1 VSSSM
6 PSASARATGAARD
19 ESSLRQ
25 MLAGVVPDDAQR
37 GVGPRGDLA
46 SGETGRVASQHCK
59 LGRAGLHD
67 EVAVSSVR
75 SRDAAVLLASGPRSR
90 VSRPGVGRL
99 RGSHPP
105 SDRASPGNGSRPARA
120 RKRIASRSRRFVPE
134 SLRMA
139 SSVALGD
146 PFHVTLD
153 VRLESVQPG
162 QLEGAAGQEGG
173 QRASEEASGSEG
185 GVQVGRR

>member
-1 VSSSM
+1 MSPACGRRSRVSFLTMFS
-6 PSASARATGAARD
+6 
-19 ESSLRQ
+19 E
-25 MLAGVVPDDAQR
+25 VW
-37 GVGPRGDLA
+37 
-46 SGETGRVASQHCK
+46 
-59 LGRAGLHD
+59 GRAAISRR
-67 EVAVSSVR
+67 ERPVARHRSTVGSAVPGSTTRWPASSVR
-75 SRDAAVLLASGPRSR
+75 SRDAAVLLESGPRSR
-90 VSRPGVGRL
+90 VSRPGVGKL

-120 RKRIASRSRRFVPE
+120 RKRIAGRSRRLVPE

-153 VRLESVQPG
+153 ISLESVQPG
-162 QLEGAAGQEGG
+162 QLEGAAGQQGG